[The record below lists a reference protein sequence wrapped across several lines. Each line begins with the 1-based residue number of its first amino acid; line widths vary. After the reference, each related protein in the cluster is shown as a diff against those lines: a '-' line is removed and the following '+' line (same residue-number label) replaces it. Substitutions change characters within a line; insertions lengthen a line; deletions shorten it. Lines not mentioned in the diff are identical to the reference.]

1 MTDVNQTM
9 KPDRNGR
16 HHSNWNSHSSEQH
29 DHVMVSLHK
38 STILCSLTLKV
49 LVCAMFRIIRQ
60 SVCFIKSQCSKY
72 SAIIYGLLVGISDDE
87 SVES

>member
-1 MTDVNQTM
+1 MPDVNQTM

-38 STILCSLTLKV
+38 STICVTLKV

-60 SVCFIKSQCSKY
+60 SFCFINSQCSKY